1 MERVLCVVCV
11 EYKGLGATVMS
22 RHATSSV
29 MQVTRCSTTTGQGYA
44 QNVIQF
50 EKGGHGEILCS
61 VSLHTNKP
69 YTFVTV

>member
-29 MQVTRCSTTTGQGYA
+29 MQD
-44 QNVIQF
+44 
-50 EKGGHGEILCS
+50 
-61 VSLHTNKP
+61 SLQYHHRPRLRTEC
-69 YTFVTV
+69 YTI